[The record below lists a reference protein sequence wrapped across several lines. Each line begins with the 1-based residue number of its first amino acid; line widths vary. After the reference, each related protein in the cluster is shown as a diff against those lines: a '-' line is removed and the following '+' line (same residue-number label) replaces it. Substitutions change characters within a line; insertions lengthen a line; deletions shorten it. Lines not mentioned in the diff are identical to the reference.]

1 VVDGRSSVVVLLQCF
16 IKARE
21 FAVEASGAF
30 TTRSFTVHREDS
42 KILRRKASGVNNR
55 VGKDCKKEN
64 IRGTVISRQADTSD
78 GIDSLIV
85 GREWVCASKACE
97 QFLWRV
103 RCIYGDEQ
111 SLQIQHE
118 SA

>member
-1 VVDGRSSVVVLLQCF
+1 VVDGRSSVVMLLQCF

-64 IRGTVISRQADTSD
+64 IRGTVISRRGMWGRLCGECAEDITEARV
-78 GIDSLIV
+78 LI
-85 GREWVCASKACE
+85 RSRLRLFELCLSN
-97 QFLWRV
+97 
-103 RCIYGDEQ
+103 
-111 SLQIQHE
+111 
-118 SA
+118 